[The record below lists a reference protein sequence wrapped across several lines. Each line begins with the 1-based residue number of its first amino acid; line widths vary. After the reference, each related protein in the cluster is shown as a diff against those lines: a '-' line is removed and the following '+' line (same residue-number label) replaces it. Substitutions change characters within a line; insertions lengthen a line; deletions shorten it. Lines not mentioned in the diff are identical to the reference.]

1 MPPKKG
7 KKTKEKKAA
16 KTGPTD
22 AGQLVER
29 LLSVYEKRCVAMQGL
44 PCMALCQTMR
54 QNIEANTLLVRVR
67 VMPFWR
73 EKKCLQK
80 SAMS

>member
-29 LLSVYEKRCVAMQGL
+29 LLSVYEKRCVAAQGL
-44 PCMALCQTMR
+44 PCVALCGTMR

-67 VMPFWR
+67 VMAFWR
-73 EKKCLQK
+73 EKKGLKK
-80 SAMS
+80 S